1 MDKAGTATLDVP
13 DLMQRLTLDAIGK
26 AGFGFDFNSISEPD
40 NEWVQRYNSFC
51 HGLFHPLFFVFP
63 ALDSRFLWLFPD
75 RQKRHQDLTEFMNML
90 NDVIVHKRR
99 VLKENK
105 DALNQIKD
113 HEKDLL
119 TLLLEESESVT
130 EDAKLSNEEL
140 QVIITNQT
148 FVSFT
153 LVLRAVFL

>member
-1 MDKAGTATLDVP
+1 
-13 DLMQRLTLDAIGK
+13 
-26 AGFGFDFNSISEPD
+26 
-40 NEWVQRYNSFC
+40 
-51 HGLFHPLFFVFP
+51 
-63 ALDSRFLWLFPD
+63 
-75 RQKRHQDLTEFMNML
+75 ML